1 MNLKINPEYEALLPK
16 LSKEEYEALKESIKR
31 EGQHYPIIVNVDLEV
46 LDGHHRLKAC
56 QELAFEPAFETRKF
70 ESKLL
75 EKKFVIESNLRRRNL
90 NDFQKAEMGMV
101 LLEVEKELAKERMKV
116 TPNDGTSIG
125 TAVEKTAQKI
135 GLSEK
140 TFERAKKVIE
150 KGSEELKKKVR
161 EGKISVN
168 AAHVQVR
175 RAEKHIETPK
185 LPDGEFDVIYADP
198 PWKYDFCLE
207 GNPQEQYAEMDTA
220 KICELPVP
228 TAKDAI
234 LFLWATN
241 PKIEDAL
248 KVVKAWGFKY
258 ITNLVWVKQ
267 TLGLG
272 YYSMAQHEL
281 LLICKR
287 GEIPPPQAENR
298 PHSVIQAERTNH
310 SHKPEVF
317 YDIIEKMY
325 PNRKYLELFS
335 RNQREKW
342 IMWGNEAN
350 GKSESSV

>member
-1 MNLKINPEYEALLPK
+1 MSELKINPEYEALLPK
-16 LSKEEYEALKESIKR
+16 LSPEEYEALKESICS
-31 EGQHYPIIVNVDLEV
+31 EGQHYSIVANDEGII
-46 LDGHHRLKAC
+46 LDGHHRFKIC
-56 QELAFEPAFETRKF
+56 QQLCITPKF
-70 ESKLL
+70 TIKNFQNKLW

-90 NDFQKAEMGMV
+90 NDFQKAEMGMA
-101 LLEVEKELAKERMKV
+101 LLEIESELAKQRMKV
-116 TPNDGTSIG
+116 TPIDATSIG
-125 TAVEKTAQKI
+125 KAAAKVSKQI

-161 EGKISVN
+161 EGKISVS
-168 AAHVQVR
+168 AAHVQVQ
-175 RAEKHIETPK
+175 RAEKHTETPK
-185 LPDGEFDVIYADP
+185 LPEGEFDVIYADP

-207 GNPQEQYAEMDTA
+207 GNPKEYYAEKTTDE
-220 KICELPVP
+220 ICALPIP
-228 TAKDAI
+228 IAKDAI

-248 KVVKAWGFKY
+248 KVAKAWDFKY

-287 GEIPPPQAENR
+287 GDIPPPQAENR
-298 PHSVIQAERTNH
+298 PHSVINAERTNH

-317 YDIIEKMY
+317 YEIIEKMY
-325 PNRKYLELFS
+325 PNRKYLELFATET
-335 RNQREKW
+335 REGW
-342 IMWGNEAN
+342 ISWGNQIN
-350 GKSESSV
+350 GKSAV